1 MMTSFGLGR
10 LFLVKIDEEKRTV
23 MEDGST
29 QDKKPRKIVSFEKGG
44 IIWSSWNFV
53 EAALLVTLGVLSIAF
68 SGKEEMMNF
77 ILPVLGSF
85 FIISGTLRILTNFI
99 PIFSARGAEASIKAK
114 IRSAMSYGFVIAG
127 SLELAFGI
135 ALVAAYLGGNANA
148 LDVSTFLI
156 QFGVDFIGIVFIVAG
171 VSLLVFAVAFL
182 ITRLYKLYMPI
193 IEIVF
198 GISLATIGII
208 LIVLFANNR
217 QLVEQI
223 ILIITGIVLILAG
236 LGLLVTTI
244 QTIQEV
250 KAEKALEGTDTDVS
264 DDVIDVDSHDDS
276 TK

>member
-1 MMTSFGLGR
+1 M
-10 LFLVKIDEEKRTV
+10 V

-53 EAALLVTLGVLSIAF
+53 EATLLVTLGVLSIAF
-68 SGKEEMMNF
+68 SGKDDMMNF

-85 FIISGTLRILTNFI
+85 FIISGILRILTNFI

-135 ALVAAYLGGNANA
+135 ALVAAYLGGNASA
-148 LDVSTFLI
+148 TGVSTFLI

-171 VSLLVFAVAFL
+171 ASLLVFAVAFL
-182 ITRLYKLYMPI
+182 ITRLYKIYMPI

-198 GISLATIGII
+198 GISIATLGII
-208 LIVLFANNR
+208 LMVLFANNPT
-217 QLVEQI
+217 LVKQI
-223 ILIITGIVLILAG
+223 ILIITGIILILTG

-250 KAEKALEGTDTDVS
+250 KAEKALEGADADVS
-264 DDVIDVDSHDDS
+264 DDVIDVDSHDDP